1 MIRYDP
7 FWKTLKEKQISQYM
21 LTEYYEISS
30 STLSKM
36 KHNQICSL
44 HTIDRLCG
52 ILDCT
57 IPDIVE
63 YYKEDDYYFNETNGE
78 GMANVHQIG
87 DKFDIHTSQDDGT
100 PISLEVSV
108 TEVQTADDLSLLSN
122 KDAIPDAWHEL
133 VGPDGKLTSF
143 KGICSVR
150 TSWSRVSSP
159 SPSFI

>member
-36 KHNQICSL
+36 KNNQICSL

-57 IPDIVE
+57 IPYIVE
-63 YYKEDDYYFNETNGE
+63 YYKEYDE
-78 GMANVHQIG
+78 
-87 DKFDIHTSQDDGT
+87 K
-100 PISLEVSV
+100 
-108 TEVQTADDLSLLSN
+108 
-122 KDAIPDAWHEL
+122 
-133 VGPDGKLTSF
+133 
-143 KGICSVR
+143 
-150 TSWSRVSSP
+150 
-159 SPSFI
+159 

>member
-44 HTIDRLCG
+44 HTIDRLCD

-63 YYKEDDYYFNETNGE
+63 YYKEDDE
-78 GMANVHQIG
+78 
-87 DKFDIHTSQDDGT
+87 
-100 PISLEVSV
+100 
-108 TEVQTADDLSLLSN
+108 N
-122 KDAIPDAWHEL
+122 K
-133 VGPDGKLTSF
+133 
-143 KGICSVR
+143 
-150 TSWSRVSSP
+150 
-159 SPSFI
+159 

>member
-7 FWKTLKEKQISQYM
+7 FWKTLKEKQVSQYM

-30 STLSKM
+30 STLSKL

-63 YYKEDDYYFNETNGE
+63 YCKEDDE
-78 GMANVHQIG
+78 
-87 DKFDIHTSQDDGT
+87 K
-100 PISLEVSV
+100 
-108 TEVQTADDLSLLSN
+108 
-122 KDAIPDAWHEL
+122 
-133 VGPDGKLTSF
+133 
-143 KGICSVR
+143 
-150 TSWSRVSSP
+150 
-159 SPSFI
+159 